1 MGRSHCPVTVSFLL
15 RNLPPL
21 IRLPLFPGPVLHA
34 CKRSSLAI
42 ITRSQGWVERGTAGP
57 AQLGLCQAIGTVLT
71 GYVGAGQGLTLLL
84 ALAAG
89 LHEWLQPMAAH
100 VFPVSAVVMRVK

>member
-1 MGRSHCPVTVSFLL
+1 MDRSHCPVTVSFLL

-42 ITRSQGWVERGTAGP
+42 ITRSQCWAERGTTGP
-57 AQLGLCQAIGTVLT
+57 AQLGLCQAIGAVLT
-71 GYVGAGQGLTLLL
+71 GYVGAGHLLP
-84 ALAAG
+84 ALAG
-89 LHEWLQPMAAH
+89 ELHEWLQPMAAD
-100 VFPVSAVVMRVK
+100 VFPVSAVVIRVKCG